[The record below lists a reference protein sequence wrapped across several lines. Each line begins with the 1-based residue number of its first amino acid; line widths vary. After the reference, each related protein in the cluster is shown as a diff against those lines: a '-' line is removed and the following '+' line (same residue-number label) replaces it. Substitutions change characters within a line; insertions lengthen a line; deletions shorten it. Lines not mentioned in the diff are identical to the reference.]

1 MGLID
6 VLRERFKQSGIIVYS
21 WVLCELLNTEDVQEI
36 LTKSDK
42 EVIGRLIKKIER
54 QHSKN
59 KY

>member
-1 MGLID
+1 MSLID
-6 VLRERFKQSGIIVYS
+6 VLRENFKQSGIIVYS
-21 WVLCELLNTEDVQEI
+21 WVLCELLNAEDAQEL